1 MAAGIVAGLLVQ
13 NTLKYLLHFGVVSKY
28 LGYNSLKDFFPT
40 MDIKP
45 NTACCN
51 SRCVKAQ
58 EAYQV
63 GLFGVCG
70 LCCSVLGFLAVPFT
84 ASASGCAAL
93 QATLTLPTAATATAA
108 LHYTA
113 LHC

>member
-1 MAAGIVAGLLVQ
+1 
-13 NTLKYLLHFGVVSKY
+13 
-28 LGYNSLKDFFPT
+28 

-63 GLFGVCG
+63 GVEGG
-70 LCCSVLGFLAVPFT
+70 WAVGG
-84 ASASGCAAL
+84 ACVWW
-93 QATLTLPTAATATAA
+93 
-108 LHYTA
+108 
-113 LHC
+113 

>member
-1 MAAGIVAGLLVQ
+1 VWPAGIVAGLLVQ
-13 NTLKYLLHFGVVSKY
+13 NTLKYLLHFGVVSNY

-58 EAYQV
+58 EVYQV
-63 GLFGVCG
+63 GQGFGFRASDCESWSDKRLAVCWAAMQCPS
-70 LCCSVLGFLAVPFT
+70 LCCVEV
-84 ASASGCAAL
+84 CC
-93 QATLTLPTAATATAA
+93 
-108 LHYTA
+108 TA
-113 LHC
+113 LL

>member
-1 MAAGIVAGLLVQ
+1 MTTPRLYPSRQTCCVAAGIVAGLLVQ
-13 NTLKYLLHFGVVSKY
+13 NTLKYLLHFGVGSKY

-58 EAYQV
+58 EVYQV
-63 GLFGVCG
+63 SLRHAW
-70 LCCSVLGFLAVPFT
+70 LCARLHCSAFHCT
-84 ASASGCAAL
+84 ASGCAAMTCSDL
-93 QATLTLPTAATATAA
+93 QRNMP
-108 LHYTA
+108 
-113 LHC
+113 